1 MEISAEKGDTVK
13 NKQWSKEE
21 EQYLSEHYGVLSI
34 KTIAKNLGRSENSI
48 LVKRTKQGLG
58 RFLESGEYISYSQLL
73 MALYGS
79 ESVSSA
85 YRNNMSWEEFPLKT
99 KKVHN
104 CSFKVVYLDDFW
116 EWAKENKRK
125 IDFSKM
131 PENILGAEPDWVKKK
146 RKIDFACR
154 FKTTPWTKTE
164 DTKLE
169 RMLMQHKYT
178 YTDLSAEFQRSEG
191 AIRRRI
197 WDLALDIKPVR
208 AVNRKWTPEETAILV
223 FMYDEGWSL
232 EKIGAKLGRT
242 GQSCRGKIQLLN
254 NPDVYLRENRKEYR
268 PWPE

>member
-1 MEISAEKGDTVK
+1 MQ
-13 NKQWSKEE
+13 NKPWTEEE
-21 EQYLSEHYGVLSI
+21 EQYLTDHYGSVSI
-34 KTIAKNLGRSENSI
+34 KTIAKNLDRTEDSI
-48 LVKRTKQGLG
+48 IVRKARLGLG
-58 RFLESGEYISYSQLL
+58 RFLDSGDYISYSQLL

-79 ESVSSA
+79 ESSGNA
-85 YRNNMSWEEFPLKT
+85 YRHNKSWDGFPIRTKRVYNN
-99 KKVHN
+99 
-104 CSFKVVYLDDFW
+104 SFKVVYLEDFW
-116 EWAKENKRK
+116 EWAEKNKRK

-131 PENILGAEPDWVKKK
+131 PENILGAEPEWVKKK

-154 FKTTPWTKTE
+154 FKTTPWTKAE
-164 DTKLE
+164 DAKLE

-178 YTDLSAEFQRSEG
+178 YTDLSAELQRSEG

-223 FMYDEGWSL
+223 FMHDEGWSL

-254 NPDVYLRENRKEYR
+254 NPDVYLRENRRRDNAKINIHR
-268 PWPE
+268 